1 MKVFLLLFSI
11 FVLIPIKSK
20 QVIKFKLDLK
30 VKVEILKY
38 FNPAS
43 NYIQQIENLK
53 IPKKVIE
60 KVKKM
65 NIKFKRTHK
74 EELFIIKKDDSKK
87 KKVINAVLISLILK
101 KKKVEFYYGKLSL
114 SYYNHFINQGDEQR
128 RIIIPIPIPQPPPRF
143 REHLNKQLI
152 KYLD

>member
-87 KKVINAVLISLILK
+87 KKVINVELISLRIK
-101 KKKVEFYYGKLSL
+101 KKQVEFYYGKLSL
-114 SYYNHFINQGDEQR
+114 SYDNHFSLQGDEER

-143 REHLNKQLI
+143 REYLNKELI